1 MLSNQLSYTKVKD
14 ITDLN
19 KLVRKIKS
27 EPEICLTF
35 KALDLCS
42 LKLHVYSDASY
53 GNLPNNGSQ
62 CGYIIFLTDEHD
74 NVFNPLIWKSVK
86 LDRICQSA
94 LAAEALSLVKAVDHA
109 VFIQQTLLDIIGVN
123 SVPIKCVIDSKSL
136 YEILT
141 KTKDPQEKRLIV
153 ILAPIR
159 ESIERNEIEVCRILS
174 KQMPADILTKRRGVN
189 PAVIRDHLIN

>member
-1 MLSNQLSYTKVKD
+1 M
-14 ITDLN
+14 
-19 KLVRKIKS
+19 
-27 EPEICLTF
+27 
-35 KALDLCS
+35 
-42 LKLHVYSDASY
+42 
-53 GNLPNNGSQ
+53 
-62 CGYIIFLTDEHD
+62 
-74 NVFNPLIWKSVK
+74 
-86 LDRICQSA
+86 
-94 LAAEALSLVKAVDHA
+94 SLVKAVDHA

-159 ESIERNEIEVCRILS
+159 ESIERKEIEVCRILS